1 MPDALASALAAPG
14 LGWIAFATFV
24 AGAVYGFAGF
34 GAALVFM
41 PVALIWLTPA
51 QAVGAIAVCA
61 ASSALTVLPG
71 ALRRC
76 RPAAVGPMLLA
87 AAVVMPFGVLVLRRA
102 DPEALRTAVA
112 VIVLAT
118 LAALMAG
125 WRMRTAPN
133 AWTRAAVGAGAG
145 GMGAATGLNG
155 PVVILFNLA
164 GSDPADAVRAD
175 TIVFLTLTS
184 LYLIPLL
191 ILQGALG
198 PQGAWIGALLF
209 PIYGLGSLVGR
220 ASFRPGQE
228 ALYRRIAYVLI
239 GFAGL
244 AGLPVW

>member
-1 MPDALASALAAPG
+1 MPDALVSALAAPG
-14 LGWIAFATFV
+14 LGWIALATLV
-24 AGAVYGFAGF
+24 AGAIYGFAGF

-41 PVALIWLTPA
+41 PVALFWLTPP
-51 QAVGAIAVCA
+51 QAVAAIAVCA
-61 ASSALTVLPG
+61 SSSAFTVLPG

-76 RPAAVGPMLLA
+76 RPRAVGPMLAA
-87 AAVVMPFGVLVLRRA
+87 AAVAMPLGVLILRRA
-102 DPEALRTAVA
+102 DPAHLRTAVA
-112 VIVLAT
+112 VIVLGT
-118 LAALMAG
+118 LAA
-125 WRMRTAPN
+125 R
-133 AWTRAAVGAGAG
+133 VH
-145 GMGAATGLNG
+145 
-155 PVVILFNLA
+155 
-164 GSDPADAVRAD
+164 AVRAD

>member
-1 MPDALASALAAPG
+1 MPDALVSALAAPG
-14 LGWIAFATFV
+14 LAWIALATLV
-24 AGAVYGFAGF
+24 AGAIYGFAGF

-41 PVALIWLTPA
+41 PVALIWLTPP
-51 QAVGAIAVCA
+51 QAVAAIAVCA
-61 ASSALTVLPG
+61 SSSAFTVLPG

-76 RPAAVGPMLLA
+76 RPRAVGPMLAA
-87 AAVVMPFGVLVLRRA
+87 AAVAMPFGVLVLRRA
-102 DPEALRTAVA
+102 DPAHLRTAVA
-112 VIVLAT
+112 VIVLGT
-118 LAALMAG
+118 LAALVAG
-125 WRMRTAPN
+125 WRLRAPPT

-164 GSDPADAVRAD
+164 GSDPADVVRAD

>member
-1 MPDALASALAAPG
+1 MPEALASALAAPG
-14 LGWIAFATFV
+14 LGWIALAAFV

-51 QAVGAIAVCA
+51 EAVGAIAVCA
-61 ASSALTVLPG
+61 SSSALTVLPG
-71 ALRRC
+71 ALRGC
-76 RPAAVGPMLLA
+76 RPRAVWPMLA
-87 AAVVMPFGVLVLRRA
+87 AAAVTMPFGVLVLRHA
-102 DPEALRTAVA
+102 DPEALRLAVA
-112 VIVLAT
+112 LIVLGT
-118 LAALMAG
+118 LAALVAG
-125 WRMRTAPN
+125 WRLRTPPTAL
-133 AWTRAAVGAGAG
+133 TRAAVGAGAG

-164 GSDPADAVRAD
+164 GSDPADVVRAD

-191 ILQGALG
+191 VLQGALG
-198 PQGAWIGALLF
+198 PHGAWIGALLF
-209 PIYGLGSLVGR
+209 PAYGLGSLAGR

-228 ALYRRIAYVLI
+228 LLYRRVAYALIA
-239 GFAGL
+239 FAGI